1 MYAEHFGLTAEPFN
15 LTPDPAFLYL
25 SQEHREALA
34 AVQYGLL
41 DGRGFITL
49 VGEVG
54 TGKTT
59 LLYTILSRRHAD
71 LTAAYLSY
79 SAQSFEDLM
88 ASALRDLG
96 VPTEATSKRA
106 LLETLNDYLRRQAD
120 AGRNTALIIDE
131 AQNLTDEAFEELRL
145 LSNFESYT
153 RKLVQIVLVG
163 QPELA
168 ERLHQPRLRQLRE
181 RISVRAYVNPLSRPE
196 LSGYIA
202 HRLKVAGGDVEQ
214 IFSPNALK
222 LIIRR
227 TKGVPRRA
235 NILCH
240 NALLFAYGRH
250 LAQAGAREAREAIA
264 EMDERRPGRM
274 GRRSALRRLHWSR
287 DAWRWAAALG
297 GAVAVGTAASFIWSL
312 PSRSG
317 PAPAAVAEPAPQP
330 DAARHADS
338 GLAGVAG
345 GAAVAATLSEPTAAP
360 DAAVAAEPPVAAAA
374 KPVVAAKAV
383 VVEKPVVAAKA
394 VVVEKPVVAAKA
406 AVAEK
411 PVVAA
416 RKRAAAAPAPVRDE
430 ESTPPADPS
439 PSDEDDET
447 SVARGATRS
456 VVVPAGGA
464 LWTILRRVYGDEFSR
479 IDRAALYDR
488 VRMLNPQVKDVNVIM
503 AGDRIVVPVVARG
516 EP

>member
-1 MYAEHFGLTAEPFN
+1 MYADHFGLTAEPFN

-59 LLYTILSRRHAD
+59 LLYSILSRRHGD

-88 ASALRDLG
+88 AAALRDLG
-96 VPTEATSKRA
+96 VPTQATSKRA
-106 LLETLNDYLRRQAD
+106 ILEALNDYLRRQAD
-120 AGRNTALIIDE
+120 QGRNTAIIIDE

-196 LSGYIA
+196 MTGYVA

-214 IFSPNALK
+214 IFSPKALSM
-222 LIIRR
+222 IVRR
-227 TKGVPRRA
+227 TGGVPRRA

-240 NALLFAYGRH
+240 NALLFTYGRH
-250 LAQAGAREAREAIA
+250 LAQVGVTEAREAIA

-274 GRRSALRRLHWSR
+274 GRRSALRRLHWR
-287 DAWRWAAALG
+287 HEGWRWAAALG
-297 GAVAVGTAASFIWSL
+297 SAVAVGTAAGFVWSL
-312 PSRSG
+312 PSHANR
-317 PAPAAVAEPAPQP
+317 APSAVAEPASQAEPAGHS
-330 DAARHADS
+330 DL
-338 GLAGVAG
+338 GLASVAG
-345 GAAVAATLSEPTAAP
+345 AAAVAATLSEPSV
-360 DAAVAAEPPVAAAA
+360 DAAIAAEPTAEVPAAPERPAVAEKVVTREKPAIPQKAADA
-374 KPVVAAKAV
+374 QKPVVAR
-383 VVEKPVVAAKA
+383 KPVVEGAERVAAA
-394 VVVEKPVVAAKA
+394 RPVV
-406 AVAEK
+406 
-411 PVVAA
+411 
-416 RKRAAAAPAPVRDE
+416 RE
-430 ESTPPADPS
+430 EEIAPPADPS
-439 PSDEDDET
+439 PSDEGEGEET
-447 SVARGATRS
+447 SVAREASRS
-456 VVVPAGGA
+456 VVVPTGGA
-464 LWTILRRVYGDEFSR
+464 LWTILRKAYGDEFSR
-479 IDRAALYDR
+479 IDRAALYHR
-488 VRMLNPQVKDVNVIM
+488 VRMLNPQVKNVNVIM
-503 AGDRIVVPVVARG
+503 AGDQIRIPLVVKGGR
-516 EP
+516 

>member
-1 MYAEHFGLTAEPFN
+1 
-15 LTPDPAFLYL
+15 
-25 SQEHREALA
+25 
-34 AVQYGLL
+34 
-41 DGRGFITL
+41 
-49 VGEVG
+49 
-54 TGKTT
+54 
-59 LLYTILSRRHAD
+59 
-71 LTAAYLSY
+71 
-79 SAQSFEDLM
+79 
-88 ASALRDLG
+88 
-96 VPTEATSKRA
+96 
-106 LLETLNDYLRRQAD
+106 
-120 AGRNTALIIDE
+120 
-131 AQNLTDEAFEELRL
+131 
-145 LSNFESYT
+145 
-153 RKLVQIVLVG
+153 
-163 QPELA
+163 
-168 ERLHQPRLRQLRE
+168 
-181 RISVRAYVNPLSRPE
+181 

-250 LAQAGAREAREAIA
+250 LPQVGVREAREAIA
-264 EMDERRPGRM
+264 EMDERRRAAWEALRAAAPALEPRRVAL
-274 GRRSALRRLHWSR
+274 GRRARRR
-287 DAWRWAAALG
+287 
-297 GAVAVGTAASFIWSL
+297 VAVGTAASFIWSL

-338 GLAGVAG
+338 GSRASRAGRPCRHAERATRRRRGRRRERRRRGGEAG
-345 GAAVAATLSEPTAAP
+345 RRGEGRRR
-360 DAAVAAEPPVAAAA
+360 E
-374 KPVVAAKAV
+374 AV
-383 VVEKPVVAAKA
+383 VRRGRRRREAGRRG
-394 VVVEKPVVAAKA
+394 EA

-416 RKRAAAAPAPVRDE
+416 RKRAAAARPRCATRVRA
-430 ESTPPADPS
+430 PADPS

-447 SVARGATRS
+447 SVAREPRAPWSCRRGARLDD
-456 VVVPAGGA
+456 PP
-464 LWTILRRVYGDEFSR
+464 RVYGDEFSR

>member
-96 VPTEATSKRA
+96 VPTEATGKRA

-196 LSGYIA
+196 MSGYIA

-250 LAQAGAREAREAIA
+250 LPQVGVREAREAIA

-297 GAVAVGTAASFIWSL
+297 GAVAVGA
-312 PSRSG
+312 
-317 PAPAAVAEPAPQP
+317 
-330 DAARHADS
+330 
-338 GLAGVAG
+338 
-345 GAAVAATLSEPTAAP
+345 
-360 DAAVAAEPPVAAAA
+360 
-374 KPVVAAKAV
+374 
-383 VVEKPVVAAKA
+383 
-394 VVVEKPVVAAKA
+394 AAKA

-416 RKRAAAAPAPVRDE
+416 RQRAAAAPAPVRDE
-430 ESTPPADPS
+430 ESAPPADPS
-439 PSDEDDET
+439 PSDEDEET
-447 SVARGATRS
+447 SVAAAGARS

-464 LWTILRRVYGDEFSR
+464 LWTILREAYGDEFSH

-488 VRMLNPQVKDVNVIM
+488 VRRLNPQMKDVNVIM
-503 AGDRIVVPVVARG
+503 AGDRILVPLVARG